1 MTKVKTR
8 DSNPLLI
15 YKMNKITDKIQQL
28 RMEYAKGALDEVS
41 VQADPMEEFR
51 IWMEQAI
58 QGGIVEPHAM
68 TLATC
73 DAAGQPSARIV
84 LLRGFDARGFV
95 FFSNYESHKAQ
106 NLAAN
111 DKAALCFFWQELER
125 QVRIEGSVT
134 KLPLAESDAYFH
146 SRPRESRIGAW
157 ASPQSQVLPD
167 RQALEGLVQAQ
178 YDRFNT
184 MPLDRPAHWGGYVI
198 APSSIEFWQGRPSR
212 LHDRIRYRK
221 QGQDWII
228 ERLAP

>member
-1 MTKVKTR
+1 MTKVKTT

-15 YKMNKITDKIQQL
+15 YTMSEITDKIQQL
-28 RMEYAKGALDEVS
+28 RMEYAKGALDEGS
-41 VQADPMEEFR
+41 VQADPIEEFR

-58 QGGIVEPHAM
+58 QGGIAEPHAM

-157 ASPQSQVLPD
+157 ASPQSQVLTD
-167 RQALEGLVQAQ
+167 RQALEALVQTQ

-221 QGQDWII
+221 QGQTWVI